1 MPNIK
6 SAIKD
11 LRKSARRK
19 VFNIHSKKK
28 YRGALKETRGLISA
42 GTKEQAMA
50 SLPNAMKQLDKAAK
64 RKVIHKNTASR
75 IKSRIAQAINKL

>member
-19 VFNIHSKKK
+19 VFNIRTKKK
-28 YRGALKETRGLISA
+28 FRSAVKETREFISA
-42 GTKEQAMA
+42 GDKEKAK
-50 SLPNAMKQLDKAAK
+50 SILPEAMKQLDKAAK
-64 RKVIHKNTASR
+64 RNVIHKNTASR
-75 IKSRIAQAINKL
+75 LKSRLSKAINKI